1 MLRKYIIVL
10 CCITV
15 ICIVLGHTANISYD
29 DLVYLGDYLTAEDSY
44 ISSEVELL
52 SKVSAWFSM
61 YSIDYTID
69 VHILDHS
76 SQIDY
81 IFLPPDDSTGYPGL
95 LTLIIDSDDVNLGID
110 GDLRRVA
117 NMLSHDAVPQV
128 PEDPNLSEVFDYI
141 ASSVQSIFVS
151 AKFIIAIVYA
161 LIVLLLHALPLAL
174 ELVRALL
181 YLLGFTNSL
190 A

>member
-29 DLVYLGDYLTAEDSY
+29 DFVTIGDYLTAEDSY
-44 ISSEVELL
+44 ITSEVELL

-61 YSIDYTID
+61 YSVDYDIDLH
-69 VHILDHS
+69 VLDHPS
-76 SQIDY
+76 EVDY
-81 IFLPPDDSTGYPGL
+81 IFLPPEEDTGYPGVL
-95 LTLIIDSDDVNLGID
+95 VLIIDSTDSSMGID
-110 GDLRRVA
+110 GDLRRIA
-117 NMLSHDAVPQV
+117 NMLVHDAVPQL
-128 PEDPNLSEVFDYI
+128 PEDPDLSDIFKVI
-141 ASSVQSIFVS
+141 GSTVQSVFVS
-151 AKFIIAIVYA
+151 IKFFIGIVYS
-161 LIVLLLHALPLAL
+161 LIVLLLHALPLVL
-174 ELVRALL
+174 ELVRAFL